1 MKKSELKQIIKEEI
15 VKVLSENKEK
25 TIELYQGT
33 KLVGPAKNHSE
44 AMKLKTKIE
53 SAMKNAFKAAKGA
66 GSESAAMD
74 ERDDT
79 VYEFK
84 NELKKIG
91 YKIES

>member
-1 MKKSELKQIIKEEI
+1 MKKSQLLQLIKEEI
-15 VKVLSENKEK
+15 HKVLNENKEK

-33 KLVGPAKNHSE
+33 ELVGPTENYSE
-44 AMKLKTKIE
+44 AIKLKTKIE
-53 SAMKNAFKAAKGA
+53 SAMKSAFKAAKGA

-84 NELKKIG
+84 SELKKIG
-91 YKIES
+91 YKIK